1 MKPEFQKLCN
11 EVVNDYGNVI
21 TQMLIRQ
28 KQIGMIDEYID
39 QHSNYCQEALN
50 LCYKDRAE
58 YQKDLERLE
67 VKKRDYEEIAM
78 MCAASERMFA

>member
-1 MKPEFQKLCN
+1 
-11 EVVNDYGNVI
+11 
-21 TQMLIRQ
+21 
-28 KQIGMIDEYID
+28 MIDEYID